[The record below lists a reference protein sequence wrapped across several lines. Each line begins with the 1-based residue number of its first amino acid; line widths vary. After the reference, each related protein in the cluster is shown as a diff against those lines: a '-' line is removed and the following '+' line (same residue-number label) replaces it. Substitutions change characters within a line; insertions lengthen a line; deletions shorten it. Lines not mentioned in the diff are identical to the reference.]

1 MLDANGPRK
10 PRARK
15 GSLAHL
21 TDRDAVVKAAAVL
34 FDRRGYVETTM
45 QDIADRLK
53 ISKPTLY
60 RHAKGKSEILQLIIN
75 HWIDRFDAAL
85 EQAADMAD
93 VAERIPYIVRQW
105 TENAVSNSAHLKV
118 FLSSEQDM
126 PPKAVRRYREW
137 SGKVYEQFRDM
148 IVEGQQQGLYRAGAD
163 PTVAAFAV
171 LGFILLLPRWLSASG
186 RMTPAEVADEFLENW
201 ASGMRAAGQGR

>member
-1 MLDANGPRK
+1 MLEANGTRK
-10 PRARK
+10 PRPRK

-21 TDRDAVVKAAAVL
+21 TDRNAVVKAAAVL

-60 RHAKGKSEILQLIIN
+60 RHAKSKSEILQLIIN
-75 HWIDRFDAAL
+75 HWIDRSDQALDHAAQL
-85 EQAADMAD
+85 PE
-93 VAERIPYIVRQW
+93 VSERIPYIVRQW
-105 TENAVSNSAHLKV
+105 THNAVANGPHLKV

-137 SGKVYEQFRDM
+137 SGKVYSLFRDM
-148 IVEGQQQGLYRAGAD
+148 IIEGQKDGIYRADAD
-163 PTVAAFAV
+163 PTVSAFAI

-186 RMTPAEVADEFLENW
+186 RMKPAEVAEEFLRNW
-201 ASGMRAAGQGR
+201 AIGLNAPS

>member
-1 MLDANGPRK
+1 MLEASEPRK
-10 PRARK
+10 PRPRK

-21 TDRDAVVKAAAVL
+21 TDRNAIVKAAAIL

-60 RHAKGKSEILQLIIN
+60 RHAKSKSEILQLIIN
-75 HWIDRFDAAL
+75 NWIDQSDEALDRAAL
-85 EQAADMAD
+85 FTDA
-93 VAERIPYIVRQW
+93 AERIPHIVRQW
-105 TENAVSNSAHLKV
+105 TENAVANAAHLKV
-118 FLSSEQDM
+118 FLSTEQDM

-137 SGKVYEQFRDM
+137 SGKVYATFRDM
-148 IVEGQQQGLYRAGAD
+148 IVEGQRAGIYRPDAD
-163 PTVAAFAV
+163 PTVSAFAI

-186 RMTPAEVADEFLENW
+186 RMKPADVAEEFLKNW
-201 ASGMRAAGQGR
+201 AFGLSAP

>member
-1 MLDANGPRK
+1 MLEANGTRK
-10 PRARK
+10 PRPRK

-21 TDRDAVVKAAAVL
+21 TDRNAVVKAAAVL

-60 RHAKGKSEILQLIIN
+60 RHAKSKSDILQLIIN
-75 HWIDRFDAAL
+75 HWIDQSDQALRDAANL
-85 EQAADMAD
+85 PD
-93 VAERIPYIVRQW
+93 VGERIPFIVRQW
-105 TENAVSNSAHLKV
+105 THNAVTNSAHLKV

-137 SGKVYEQFRDM
+137 SGKVYGLFRDM
-148 IVEGQQQGLYRAGAD
+148 IAEGQSQGLYRAEAD
-163 PTVAAFAV
+163 PTVAAFAI
-171 LGFILLLPRWLSASG
+171 LGFILLLPRWLSSSG
-186 RMTPAEVADEFLENW
+186 RMSPAQVAEEYLKNW
-201 ASGMRAAGQGR
+201 ACGLQAP